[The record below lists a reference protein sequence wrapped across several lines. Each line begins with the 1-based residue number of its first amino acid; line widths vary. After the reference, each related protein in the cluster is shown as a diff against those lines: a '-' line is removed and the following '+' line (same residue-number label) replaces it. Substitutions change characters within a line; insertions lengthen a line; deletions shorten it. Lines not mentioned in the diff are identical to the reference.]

1 MKTSTMD
8 EHSLDKEW
16 FELILHAFQ
25 LGIPI
30 GEIRDFLKKTSNQR
44 F

>member
-1 MKTSTMD
+1 MTSTMN

-30 GEIRDFLKKTSNQR
+30 DDIRDFLNKTPN
-44 F
+44 